1 MSYDENNPQHRK
13 QLHEY
18 LTRTGEFSLNKK
30 NKTNTE
36 PQRLAKESRSDTE
49 VIVNN
54 GKIQTKKDFIKSLPL
69 EEQPGY
75 DADKDPNL
83 LRRIKYYQGESL
95 GADFDRAIEEE
106 DKALKKLGR
115 DPANILQRNR
125 KVDPL
130 VPKRATTKQMVELK
144 GKIDKYKDVHFPKE
158 EKPFT
163 KIANNL
169 GKNKKVEPVQLT
181 FDFNKPKAQVQE
193 PKPVKPQKPLE
204 QIIKEASDRRLKLEQ
219 DAYDKEYGKGGIPG
233 ILRPE

>member
-95 GADFDRAIEEE
+95 GADFDRAIELE
-106 DKALKKLGR
+106 DQELKKLGR

-125 KVDPL
+125 KVQPL
-130 VPKRATTKQMVELK
+130 VPKRATTKQMTELK
-144 GKIDKYKDVHFPKE
+144 GKIDKYKDVHFPKDKPFKKSKPKQLTLPLPELKFDNIQIPEPLTKSPEDIAMEQRFNDLLKKSQE
-158 EKPFT
+158 EK
-163 KIANNL
+163 I
-169 GKNKKVEPVQLT
+169 KNENSGIGYLVGGSKV
-181 FDFNKPKAQVQE
+181 
-193 PKPVKPQKPLE
+193 
-204 QIIKEASDRRLKLEQ
+204 
-219 DAYDKEYGKGGIPG
+219 YD
-233 ILRPE
+233 

>member
-95 GADFDRAIEEE
+95 GADFDRAIELE
-106 DKALKKLGR
+106 DQELKKLGR

-125 KVDPL
+125 KVQPL
-130 VPKRATTKQMVELK
+130 VPKRATTKQMTELK

-158 EKPFT
+158 KPFI
-163 KIANNL
+163 K
-169 GKNKKVEPVQLT
+169 KKKVSMPLPELKFDNIQIPEPLT
-181 FDFNKPKAQVQE
+181 KSPEDIAMEQRFNELLKKSQE
-193 PKPVKPQKPLE
+193 EK
-204 QIIKEASDRRLKLEQ
+204 IKNENSGIGYLVGGSKV
-219 DAYDKEYGKGGIPG
+219 YD
-233 ILRPE
+233 